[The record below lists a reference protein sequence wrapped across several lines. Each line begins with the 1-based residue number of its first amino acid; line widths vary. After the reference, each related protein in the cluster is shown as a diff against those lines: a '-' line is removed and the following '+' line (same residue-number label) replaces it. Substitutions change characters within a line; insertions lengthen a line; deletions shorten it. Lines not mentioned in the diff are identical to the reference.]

1 MSIVRFLPVIGLA
14 ATIAGAA
21 VAQTTAPLPA
31 PTVSDAAVPKHT
43 CVRPG
48 DVPGNLASDTQ
59 RKMWQKDYAT
69 YSDCLKKFINDQRA
83 AAEPYNKASN
93 AAIDEYNTAVKYF
106 NDQIEKLKEV
116 NK

>member
-1 MSIVRFLPVIGLA
+1 MSLYRFLPAFLV
-14 ATIAGAA
+14 ATAVAGAA
-21 VAQTTAPLPA
+21 GAQTTAPLPA

-48 DVPGNLASDTQ
+48 DVPGGLASDTQ
-59 RKMWQKDYAT
+59 RRMWQKDYAA

-93 AAIDEYNTAVKYF
+93 AAIDEYNSAVKYF
-106 NDQIEKLKEV
+106 NDQIEKLKEA